1 MKLWAA
7 DSQCLPQPPKALAR
21 PVHFTKS
28 SPYTGENVARTFDV
42 ATRSGI
48 LHRIW
53 LLAVALLLLA
63 GALGCGGEPQT
74 AVTPTTQA
82 QARATSPVPVLSIPI
97 PVKEIRSDRD
107 RTDSPQAT
115 DQDLETLVRG
125 NNAFALDLYRALN
138 DGEGNLFYSPF
149 SISQALAMALAGAR
163 GEIESQMADT
173 LHYRLPQSGLHPSF
187 NALDQVLASRG
198 SGQPVGAG
206 RDAGPGWPAGAARH
220 LLWRCAIHISR
231 FSSISASRA

>member
-1 MKLWAA
+1 MEQPQSTTSGMVKLWAT
-7 DSQCLPQPPKALAR
+7 DSQCLPKLPKALAR

-28 SPYTGENVARTFDV
+28 SPYTGENAARTFDV

-53 LLAVALLLLA
+53 PLAVALLLLA

-97 PVKEIRSDRD
+97 PVKEIRSDRY

-163 GEIESQMADT
+163 GETERQMADT
-173 LHYRLPQSGLHPSF
+173 LHYRLPQSGLPPRSMPWTRY
-187 NALDQVLASRG
+187 SPR
-198 SGQPVGAG
+198 
-206 RDAGPGWPAGAARH
+206 GAAAFRTKRTFQLKITNTIWGQH
-220 LLWRCAIHISR
+220 GYEFLPD
-231 FSSISASRA
+231 